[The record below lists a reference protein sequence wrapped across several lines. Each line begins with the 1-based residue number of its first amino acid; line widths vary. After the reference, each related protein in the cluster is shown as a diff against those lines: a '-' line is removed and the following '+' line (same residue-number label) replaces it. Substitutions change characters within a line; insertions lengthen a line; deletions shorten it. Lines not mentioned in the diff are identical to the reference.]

1 MFRRYS
7 AKIIDW
13 NSNGIF
19 DQFIIASGTIY
30 NQVLLWSASNGN
42 ILATLSGHQGV
53 IFNIEFST
61 DTNILFST
69 SDDRSINVWQID
81 TIVQSDLTKTIQNT
95 KLYHRFYGHEA
106 RVWKCI
112 SFFDKDTLFLCSI
125 GEDLNCC
132 LWNVSNKSL
141 LHRFEAMRKGAKN
154 IWSICMHKTNQ
165 QIVTGWADG
174 GLRKFDL
181 KNYLRTKTHIDST
194 PQNDPMNISNETEI
208 ETSNDTMSS
217 ESKTDQIEWNLT
229 EQNDKDFI
237 RTLALLSE
245 HIIFCT
251 NLGYVYLIEVDST
264 LNQEQVVHSNKNQKL
279 LFKSILLSNYNI
291 FAKVKM
297 SQSENSWCLAI
308 GTLKGFIYLLN
319 IKFKSNKKHEITM
332 NCINCLSIEEEL
344 AEVDSNLLKL
354 GAPKICN
361 LLWFEYK
368 QTSSRTRYFLIACF
382 SFLNGLMHLYELDES
397 NQLAI
402 VARLYLPQCKHRWLT
417 SFCIISI
424 KNELHMNESN
434 DSLNNQLVNEHIY
447 LTGGDKCGN
456 LYLYHIEHVK
466 KENASDE
473 QDEVV
478 DEHHLK
484 LTKPI
489 QSFKNLTKQSST
501 ISALYSVPMSSE
513 VDSHLL
519 ICCCKD
525 GFYRIFEFADDEYE
539 STLDER
545 MLNESAE
552 LKENINREQKVL
564 EENVSNPS
572 DDASNPEKEK
582 HEQKRANE
590 QVEREMLKLTNKF
603 QVNSYV
609 EIIESFLFDHDN
621 EFATLVRNEHTTSG
635 MAFDLENNLR
645 LAMCF
650 YGDKFLLWNFQL
662 NRAIFEFKCGG
673 AYRSWDYEFCAKP
686 NNHVLFRFVY
696 VKNKCIGEARKH
708 LSIDEIDRPTSRL
721 NNHLCQMFH
730 GNTIT
735 VCKYLQGFDY
745 ILTGGE
751 DTQLILSRIEQS
763 ISQEKTTRLNH
774 QLHLQGHDS
783 VVKCLSY
790 MHLNEHEI
798 LLVSAG
804 GKANIKLWKLITNSE
819 NGPSDS
825 VSRVVHLCELRKF
838 KNKANL
844 SARCE
849 NKAQFINDLKS
860 NPDVR
865 FMDVVIFK
873 ENDESIRLVF
883 ACSDGYVRIFKYSL
897 ETNRLELAET
907 FMYTKCLLG
916 IRYLRCKQPHLLAF
930 GTDGCLLFWP
940 FHQNQREPKKLEK
953 IHQSGINDLDVWYE
967 SDCVF
972 LATVGDDTSIKIVAI
987 SSVDDLNLETSRI
1000 AASLEMAHA
1009 SAIVGLFGF
1018 SYFFSLIE

>member
-1 MFRRYS
+1 MIHRYS

-13 NSNGIF
+13 NANGIF

-53 IFNIEFST
+53 IFNIEFSF
-61 DTNILFST
+61 DTNFLFST
-69 SDDRSINVWQID
+69 SDDRSINVWKID
-81 TIVQSDLTKTIQNT
+81 TVVVQSDLSKTIQKT
-95 KLYHRFYGHEA
+95 ELYHRFYGHEA

-112 SFFDKDTLFLCSI
+112 SFLHKESLFVCSI

-141 LHRFEAMRKGAKN
+141 VHRFEAMRKGAKN
-154 IWSICMHKTNQ
+154 IWSICMHQTKL

-181 KNYLRTKTHIDST
+181 KNYLKTST
-194 PQNDPMNISNETEI
+194 HMEPTTPNEHLNTSNETEPTD
-208 ETSNDTMSS
+208 ETMTTEN
-217 ESKTDQIEWNLT
+217 KTDQIEWNLS

-237 RTLALLSE
+237 RTLALLNE

-264 LNQEQVVHSNKNQKL
+264 LNQEQIVHSNKNQKL

-319 IKFKSNKKHEITM
+319 IKFKPNKKHEITM

-344 AEVDSNLLKL
+344 VEVDSNLLKL

-361 LLWFEYK
+361 LLWFEYG
-368 QTSSRTRYFLIACF
+368 TRYFLIVCF

-397 NQLAI
+397 NQLI
-402 VARLYLPQCKHRWLT
+402 IIARLYLPQCKHRWLT
-417 SFCIISI
+417 SLCIIDI
-424 KNELHMNESN
+424 KNEVHMNES
-434 DSLNNQLVNEHIY
+434 DSSLNNRLISEHLYLV
-447 LTGGDKCGN
+447 GGDKCGN
-456 LYLYHIEHVK
+456 FYLYHIEHVK
-466 KENASDE
+466 RENPSEDQEEVDDE
-473 QDEVV
+473 H
-478 DEHHLK
+478 HHLK
-484 LTKPI
+484 LMKPI

-501 ISALYSVPMSSE
+501 ISAIYSVPMTN
-513 VDSHLL
+513 SHML

-525 GFYRIFEFADDEYE
+525 GFYRVFEFSHE

-545 MLNESAE
+545 LLNEQSE
-552 LKENINREQKVL
+552 EFKENVDQQKQHD
-564 EENVSNPS
+564 ENVF
-572 DDASNPEKEK
+572 ASSGVDESSTNPEREK
-582 HEQKRANE
+582 HEQVEPKKD
-590 QVEREMLKLTNKF
+590 QVEREMLKLVNKY

-609 EIIESFLFDHDN
+609 EIIESFLFDHHD
-621 EFATLVRNEHTTSG
+621 EFAKLVRNEHTTTSG
-635 MAFDLENNLR
+635 SFDLENNLR

-708 LSIDEIDRPTSRL
+708 LSIEEIDRPMSRL
-721 NNHLCQMFH
+721 NNHLCQVFH

-735 VCKYLQGFDY
+735 VCKYLHGFDY
-745 ILTGGE
+745 VLTGGE
-751 DTQLILSRIEQS
+751 DTQLILTRIDDT
-763 ISQEKTTRLNH
+763 TTRLNH
-774 QLHLQGHDS
+774 QFHLQGHDS
-783 VVKCLSY
+783 VVKCLSL
-790 MHLNEHEI
+790 MQLNEHEI

-804 GKANIKLWKLITNSE
+804 GKANIKVWKLITNEE
-819 NGPSDS
+819 NEESS
-825 VSRVVHLCELRKF
+825 SSLSRVVHLCELRKF
-838 KNKANL
+838 KNKTNL
-844 SARCE
+844 TTRCE
-849 NKAQFINDLKS
+849 NKSQFLNDLKS

-865 FMDVVIFK
+865 FMDVVMFR
-873 ENDESIRLVF
+873 ENADWIRLGF
-883 ACSDGYVRIFKYSL
+883 ACSDGYIRLFRYSL
-897 ETNRLELAET
+897 DTNRPELTET
-907 FMYTKCLLG
+907 FMHTKCLLG
-916 IRYLRCKQPHLLAF
+916 IRYLKFNQPHLLAF

-940 FHQNQREPKKLEK
+940 LNQSQNEREPRKLEK
-953 IHQSGINDLDVWYE
+953 IHQSGINDLHVWFD
-967 SDCVF
+967 SDCVL
-972 LATVGDDTSIKIVAI
+972 LATVGDDTSIKVVAI
-987 SSVDDLNLETSRI
+987 SSVDSDLNLESSRI

-1009 SAIVGLFGF
+1009 SAIVGVFGF
-1018 SYFFSLIE
+1018 LLL